1 MSTDQIKFNCGDC
14 GQPALLRGKP
24 KDDDVISCDKCGRK
38 FGTYSDLRASII
50 EHGKSEFAGLVDQAN
65 LPPGIIKQ

>member
-1 MSTDQIKFNCGDC
+1 MSTDQIKFNCGDR
-14 GQPALLRGKP
+14 GQPVVLQGRR

-50 EHGKSEFAGLVDQAN
+50 EHGKSEFAGLVDEAN
-65 LPPGIIKQ
+65 LPPWIITK